1 MSGFGGDKS
10 GCSGRL
16 GDEHSDEVEGKVEA
30 GVGGGRARR
39 YAVELDWQVE

>member
-30 GVGGGRARR
+30 GVGGGGARR